1 MISRAEYLYLKS
13 RSEKIGNQLFD
24 CEYKSE
30 LYQMWTKYMN
40 LSEDEKVK
48 LKNAWNNYYKQA
60 HDGYYGQMF
69 RKAGRAAEDGKVN
82 QLKEVVREMNEANVP
97 YIKTHSTLDPDELV
111 IKMRR
116 YFELK
121 NKLKELKD
129 ALEEYAPVYESKRGE
144 LGL

>member
-1 MISRAEYLYLKS
+1 MISRPEYLYLKS

-24 CEYKSE
+24 FEYKSE
-30 LYQMWTKYMN
+30 LYQMWTKYIN

-48 LKNAWNNYYKQA
+48 LHNAWNNYYKQA

-69 RKAGRAAEDGKVN
+69 RKAGKVN
-82 QLKEVVREMNEANVP
+82 QLKEVIKEMYEANVP
-97 YIKTHSTLDPDELV
+97 YIKTPSTLDPNELV

-121 NKLKELKD
+121 NKFNVYKD
-129 ALEEYAPVYESKRGE
+129 TLEEYAPVYESKRGE
-144 LGL
+144 IGL